1 MKILVVSDSQ
11 GSIGSILTALDREK
25 PNVLIHLGNGI
36 KDLADVKFEGQIYA
50 SLGKT
55 DFNPKIPKVGKVS
68 HSGCEILYTYGHD
81 LDVLNNYDKLY
92 DFSLKQGANIV
103 LFGCTRHAEIFER
116 DGITFANPGSVCDPK
131 VGSYLTITFKSGKP
145 IIEHFK
151 LS

>member
-25 PNVLIHLGNGI
+25 PDVLIHLGNGI
-36 KDLADVKFEGQIYA
+36 KDLADVKFDGQIYA

-55 DFNPKIPKVGKVS
+55 DFNLKIPKAGKVS
-68 HSGCEILYTYGHD
+68 HNNCEILYTYGQD
-81 LDVLNNYDKLY
+81 LDIVNGYDKLY
-92 DFSLKQGANIV
+92 EFALTQGADVV
-103 LFGCTRHAEIFER
+103 LFGQTEHVELFEHE
-116 DGITFANPGSVCDPK
+116 GIIFANPGDIRDPK
-131 VGSYLTITFKSGKP
+131 TGSYLTITFQGKKP